1 MNQVIKM
8 IQSKKKKRK
17 QVFNTFTITILSSE
31 ALLLLLNIRLI
42 VMYDSKSLVCLLSD
56 DSECWF
62 IETVKTYSS
71 ECRLISVF

>member
-56 DSECWF
+56 DSECCF